1 MKCEMIECRGRPCAC
16 PRDLGFSLIE
26 VIVVIVVIGI
36 MLAVALPKYHRGVE
50 KSRQAEALTNLA
62 AIRGAQ
68 MRFHAETGD
77 WASDGE
83 WDKLDAEEPAD
94 SDQYFSYYLS
104 STADAVASAIRNT
117 NKNCCFG
124 SYTVYIASSGKI
136 TNNWGANPEEEEEES
151 VDSKAVSGAACSVNS
166 DCASNSCTA
175 GLCD

>member
-1 MKCEMIECRGRPCAC
+1 MKCELFVWRP
-16 PRDLGFSLIE
+16 PFISEVRPPKRLGFSLIE

-36 MLAVALPKYHRGVE
+36 MLAVALPKYHRVVE

-68 MRFHAETGD
+68 MRYYAETGN

-104 STADAVASAIRNT
+104 STADTVASAIRNT

-124 SYTVYIASSGKI
+124 SYTAYVVSSGKI
-136 TNNWGANPEEEEEES
+136 SKVCVDADGDDVCDYGS
-151 VDSKAVSGAACSVNS
+151 VP
-166 DCASNSCTA
+166 
-175 GLCD
+175 